1 MKTRTISMV
10 VAALVLSVSAA
21 QAQGFV
27 GGSGGSSMYIPIYPR
42 YQCDN
47 ACAARVARV
56 IAERK
61 AHAARRARAEWA
73 NTRKR

>member
-27 GGSGGSSMYIPIYPR
+27 GGSGGSSMYIPVPPK
-42 YQCDN
+42 YQCDD
-47 ACAARVARV
+47 ACLRRVAVR
-56 IAERK
+56 IK
-61 AHAARRARAEWA
+61 ALRARAERA